1 MQYASRSV
9 PGLVRA
15 HNEDSVLS
23 CPELGLWVIADG
35 MGGHQRG
42 EVASAIVIDSMA
54 AAIRQGDSL
63 EQAVLAANQAI
74 IAAASLDP
82 ASQGMGSTVVA
93 VRFVGAE
100 YQLAWIGDSRAYL
113 LSPEVIRPL
122 SKDHSWV
129 QAMLDAGQLS
139 AAEAKNHPRK
149 NVITQCL
156 GQPGLEL
163 DVGLRQGKLLAGERL
178 LLCSDGLHGELSE
191 SRLLQMGRVGE
202 LQTVVDELIA
212 AANDAGGKDNISC
225 VLLALEPADEPLG
238 VTRVKRFLS
247 SLRKGKA
254 THS

>member
-63 EQAVLAANQAI
+63 EQAVQAANQAI

-93 VRFVGAE
+93 VRVVGADYE
-100 YQLAWIGDSRAYL
+100 LAWVGDSRAYL

-129 QAMLDAGQLS
+129 QVMQDAGQLS

-156 GQPGLEL
+156 GQ
-163 DVGLRQGKLLAGERL
+163 VGLRRGRLQGVERL
-178 LLCSDGLHGELSE
+178 LLCGDGLHGEVSD
-191 SRLLQMGRVGE
+191 SRLLQLGRGAE
-202 LQTVVDELIA
+202 LEAVADELIA
-212 AANDAGGKDNISC
+212 AANGAGGKDNISC
-225 VLLALEPADEPLG
+225 VLLALEPA
-238 VTRVKRFLS
+238 VTLAGESRIGRFLAG
-247 SLRKGKA
+247 LRKGKA
-254 THS
+254 AHL